1 MITERAALELGLRTN
16 LYLFV
21 WKAFL
26 TLHPGQAF
34 IPNWHVEAMCY
45 ALQRV
50 ADGHC
55 RRLLI
60 TVPPRHLKSICAA
73 VALVAWL
80 LGRNPGQRV
89 LVASY
94 GADLASKHAR
104 DFRTVVEADW
114 YRRLFP
120 RLLIDPK
127 VNREAET
134 LTTAKGGRKAV
145 SLGGPVTGFG
155 ADLLIVDDLM
165 KAADAASETERQ
177 RVKDYYE
184 QTLFSRL
191 NDKQSGRIVAI
202 QQRLHEDD
210 FAGYLIDKGNFSHL
224 NLPAIAEQDE
234 AFELFYGR
242 RYERWKGTALFDQ
255 REPLATLEEIRREIG
270 SFAFSAQYQQNP
282 VPPEGNRIR
291 WEWFGQ
297 YETTPVRTWFQWVL
311 QSWDTAVTAEPTS
324 DFSVGM
330 TWGFREGYWY
340 LLDLFRARLDYP
352 DLKRKVTEWRA
363 TWRADRVIVEYANTG
378 IPLIREF
385 MLEGL
390 DPLEGY
396 HPKIDKATRLAAQTA
411 KLETGSYRLPKQA
424 PWLGDLKRELLAF
437 PNGKYD
443 DQVDSLI
450 KFLDWIGS
458 RRGRGFMERD
468 PRTGRPLGRL

>member
-1 MITERAALELGLRTN
+1 MTIAREVVKLGLQKN
-16 LYLFV
+16 LYFFV
-21 WKAFL
+21 WKAFG

-34 IPNWHVEAMCY
+34 IPAWHVEAMCY

-50 ADGHC
+50 AEGHC

-60 TVPPRHLKSICAA
+60 TVPPRHLKSICTA
-73 VALVAWL
+73 VGLVAWL
-80 LGRNPGQRV
+80 LGQDPSQRI

-94 GADLASKHAR
+94 GAELATKHAR

-120 RLLIDPK
+120 GMRIDPK

-134 LTTAKGGRKAV
+134 MTTAKGSRKAV
-145 SLGGPVTGFG
+145 SLGGAVTGFG

-165 KAADAASETERQ
+165 KAADAASEIERQ

-184 QTLFSRL
+184 QTLFSRI

-224 NLPAIAEQDE
+224 NLQAIAEQDE
-234 AFELFYGR
+234 AFELYFGR
-242 RYERWKGTALFDQ
+242 NHERQKGAALFSE

-270 SFAFSAQYQQNP
+270 GFAFSAQYQQNP
-282 VPPEGNRIR
+282 VPPQGNRIR

-297 YETTPVRTWFQWVL
+297 YERAPPRTWFQWVV

-324 DFSVGM
+324 DFSVCM
-330 TWGFREGYWY
+330 TWGIREGRSY
-340 LLDLFRARLDYP
+340 LLDLFRARLEYP
-352 DLKRKVTEWRA
+352 ELKRKVVELRDA
-363 TWRADRVIVEYANTG
+363 WRADQVIVEYANTG

-385 MLEGL
+385 RLDGLVLEPYQPRL
-390 DPLEGY
+390 
-396 HPKIDKATRLAAQTA
+396 DKAIRVEAQTA
-411 KLETGSYRLPKQA
+411 KLETGTYLIPKQA
-424 PWLGDLKRELLAF
+424 AWLGDLKRELLAF
-437 PNGKYD
+437 PNGRYD

-450 KFLDWIGS
+450 QFLDWIGS
-458 RRGRGFMERD
+458 RRGRGFMDRD
-468 PRTGRPLGRL
+468 PRTGRPLGRR